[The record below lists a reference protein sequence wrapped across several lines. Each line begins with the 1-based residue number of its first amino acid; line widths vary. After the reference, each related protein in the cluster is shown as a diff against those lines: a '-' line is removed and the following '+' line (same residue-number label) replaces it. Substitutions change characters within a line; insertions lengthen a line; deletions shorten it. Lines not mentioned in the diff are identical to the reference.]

1 MSVGGVGGGAADMS
15 GLMQVLQTGIQKQ
28 TDLSKNMISIGVENS
43 IIGNKMSISQEIIDV
58 YA

>member
-43 IIGNKMSISQEIIDV
+43 IIGNKMSIAQEIIDV